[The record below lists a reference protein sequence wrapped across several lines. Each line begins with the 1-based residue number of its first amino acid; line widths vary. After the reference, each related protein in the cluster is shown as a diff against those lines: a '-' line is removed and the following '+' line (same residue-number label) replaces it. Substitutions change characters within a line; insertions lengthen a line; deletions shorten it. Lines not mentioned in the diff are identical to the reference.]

1 MRVVKV
7 TESQSAVLTLTDDEA
22 KALIRSGRRLASDSS
37 WWGATD
43 DEEGPERRQR
53 SVIRCERDSGDRW
66 RVRVSDAVGLVA
78 VGDLLIEVQ
87 PKIPQAHLLYLMEKG
102 GHIPR
107 LGEDRARAGDDRS
120 LWDLVARWFLTE
132 VERVLRRDLMRAY
145 ENHCDE
151 LKLIRGRVDPA
162 RTARSFY
169 TGRIEFACEYDE
181 FTIDNPL
188 NRTLRA
194 AARAVGGSPLL
205 PWSERTRALGAL
217 ARMED
222 VGPLRS
228 GDTRAF
234 VGRTTAHYQNAI
246 ALAHHIL
253 RGQGRLLEAGENVA
267 WTFLLRTPEPVEDG
281 IRKILSDRLGHP
293 WTVEKRGRQA
303 VGSKMTFNPD
313 LVFSGGLATGD
324 VKYSVTSKDW
334 RRSDLYQ
341 AIAFATIYETNEA
354 AIIGFTLS
362 GGVAPPPIDVG
373 QMTIRHIDWAAGSA
387 VPPDQAAAKLTDDIA
402 TWLNGLDRAYV
413 RVAG

>member
-22 KALIRSGRRLASDSS
+22 KGLIRSGRRLASDSS
-37 WWGATD
+37 WWGVTD

-132 VERVLRRDLMRAY
+132 IERVLRRDLMRAY

-228 GDTRAF
+228 GDTRLEF
-234 VGRTTAHYQNAI
+234 
-246 ALAHHIL
+246 
-253 RGQGRLLEAGENVA
+253 LEATTRAGAIRTLESLARIEAGAQGGARSQPTAMQAHEIANVENSQINRRASLQSRVPPGRSSNAPAVSNSTTIPASWVA
-267 WTFLLRTPEPVEDG
+267 DSSSTQSF
-281 IRKILSDRLGHP
+281 
-293 WTVEKRGRQA
+293 
-303 VGSKMTFNPD
+303 GS
-313 LVFSGGLATGD
+313 SSRRAGLARALPLGRH
-324 VKYSVTSKDW
+324 VEY
-334 RRSDLYQ
+334 L
-341 AIAFATIYETNEA
+341 
-354 AIIGFTLS
+354 
-362 GGVAPPPIDVG
+362 VG
-373 QMTIRHIDWAAGSA
+373 CIRVLGRGPCRTIRELSLGQSLPA
-387 VPPDQAAAKLTDDIA
+387 
-402 TWLNGLDRAYV
+402 
-413 RVAG
+413 

>member
-7 TESQSAVLTLTDDEA
+7 TESQSVVLTLTDDEA

-120 LWDLVARWFLTE
+120 LWDLGARWFLTE
-132 VERVLRRDLMRAY
+132 IERVLRRDLMRAY

-228 GDTRAF
+228 GDTRLEF
-234 VGRTTAHYQNAI
+234 
-246 ALAHHIL
+246 
-253 RGQGRLLEAGENVA
+253 LEATTRARARGAIRTLESLARIGLGARARVWPPENA
-267 WTFLLRTPEPVEDG
+267 RINNATHEF
-281 IRKILSDRLGHP
+281 
-293 WTVEKRGRQA
+293 A
-303 VGSKMTFNPD
+303 NPD
-313 LVFSGGLATGD
+313 EKKT
-324 VKYSVTSKDW
+324 YM
-334 RRSDLYQ
+334 
-341 AIAFATIYETNEA
+341 
-354 AIIGFTLS
+354 
-362 GGVAPPPIDVG
+362 G
-373 QMTIRHIDWAAGSA
+373 QRW
-387 VPPDQAAAKLTDDIA
+387 
-402 TWLNGLDRAYV
+402 
-413 RVAG
+413 